1 MSEKKAKR
9 VNMVLQNYVE
19 NGVPWLKLDLSDVI
33 VVSCYRTN
41 EELCVLELEFSLL
54 DDVQIMLIN
63 FLSTEKALELYNF
76 ILENA
81 KNLVRYESEF

>member
-1 MSEKKAKR
+1 MLVKKPKR

-19 NGVPWLKLDLSDVI
+19 NGVPWLKLDLSDVKA
-33 VVSCYRTN
+33 VSCYRN
-41 EELCVLELEFSLL
+41 IDELVVLELEFSLL
-54 DDVQIMLIN
+54 DDGELVSVN
-63 FLSTEKALELYNF
+63 FISAEKALELYDF

>member
-1 MSEKKAKR
+1 MSEKKTKK

-19 NGVPWLKLDLSDVI
+19 NGVPWLKLDLSDVKA
-33 VVSCYRTN
+33 VSCYCNN
-41 EELCVLELEFSLL
+41 EELVVLELEFSLL
-54 DDVQIMLIN
+54 DDVQFVLID
-63 FLSTEKALELYNF
+63 FISTEKALELYDF

>member
-54 DDVQIMLIN
+54 DDVQFMLIN
-63 FLSTEKALELYNF
+63 FLNIEKALELYNF